1 MAMIKIEA
9 IFRPSRF
16 EAVKTALAKVGIK
29 GMSVSEIKGCGKQ
42 KGAVEHYRGSEYE
55 ILLHPKVKIEIV
67 TLNENMDK
75 IIEAI
80 QYGARTGETGD
91 GKIFISEI
99 IEAVQ
104 VRTGQ
109 RGSSVI

>member
-1 MAMIKIEA
+1 MIKVEA

-16 EAVKTALAKVGIK
+16 EAVKDALAKVGIQ
-29 GMSVSEIKGCGKQ
+29 GMTVSEVKGCGKQ

-55 ILLHPKVKIEIV
+55 IILHPKVKIEVV
-67 TLNENMDK
+67 TLKDNLEK

-80 QYGARTGETGD
+80 ENAARTGEAGD
-91 GKIFISEI
+91 GKIFVYQLM
-99 IEAVQ
+99 EAVQ

-109 RGSSVI
+109 RGEVVI

>member
-1 MAMIKIEA
+1 MIKIEA
-9 IFRPSRF
+9 IFRPCRF
-16 EAVKTALAKVGIK
+16 EAVKDALAKIGIK

-55 ILLHPKVKIEIV
+55 VILHPKVKIEIV
-67 TLNENMDK
+67 TIKENMDK
-75 IIEAI
+75 IIGAI
-80 QYGARTGETGD
+80 EYGARTGETGD

-109 RGSSVI
+109 RGESVI